1 MLENSIQSNR
11 ATLVCRQVKCKA
23 SFSSGSSYRH
33 YCDYSATTVLYP
45 CVFTPSAVSEIICGA
60 PTTLAVKAG
69 LLKDGHR
76 IFNVRKCS
84 QCELCT
90 QRRDESAQVL
100 IRNNWRKNN
109 NNSDSSSPC
118 LDRDPNPWLPIPLDH
133 QHSAGEPLS
142 YVRPLSVLHIVTD
155 PSTLKPSTN
164 LSRNPPSLSSNH
176 LSFFFFFPIAA
187 DQI

>member
-100 IRNNWRKNN
+100 IRNNWRKK
-109 NNSDSSSPC
+109 
-118 LDRDPNPWLPIPLDH
+118 
-133 QHSAGEPLS
+133 QEQQQFFA
-142 YVRPLSVLHIVTD
+142 
-155 PSTLKPSTN
+155 
-164 LSRNPPSLSSNH
+164 LSRPGPEPVVADSVGSPAQRRGNH
-176 LSFFFFFPIAA
+176 
-187 DQI
+187 